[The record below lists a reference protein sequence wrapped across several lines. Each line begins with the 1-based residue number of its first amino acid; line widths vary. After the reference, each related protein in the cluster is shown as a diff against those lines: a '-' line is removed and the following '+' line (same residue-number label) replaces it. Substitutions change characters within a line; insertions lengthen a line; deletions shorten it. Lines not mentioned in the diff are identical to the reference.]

1 MNTTSH
7 ALRRGVAIGLAA
19 MLGAAV
25 LAPNAIAQ
33 PPRIYSI
40 ADLKALELAFV
51 DLAEKVQP
59 SVVSIRTYELIDI
72 GQGRRN
78 LIKSPLSKGSGF
90 IVEPNGTIVTNYHVV
105 EGAGAISVRLHNGL
119 IFDAEL
125 VQSDQRSDIAVIKI
139 DGERLLTVKYADLEK
154 VRINQWAFACGN
166 PFGLGSDD
174 GRLSV
179 TYGVVSALGRQLT
192 QRLVRN
198 PREAGMRYYGNLI
211 ETSAA
216 INPGVSGG
224 PLFNIDGEVI
234 GIVTAIETSS
244 GVNEGHG
251 YAIPTDRHVRRVIE
265 TLAKG
270 EPVRYGFLGVQVGD
284 LDAGPV
290 PRFVRG
296 RVHHGAVIE
305 QMMIMDGPA
314 AKAGLKA
321 KDVVIEFDGEAIE
334 NSDHLVR
341 LVGFTP
347 VGTEAE
353 VVFLR
358 NSVRQKTVVRIA
370 DREELLGVTMPR
382 VEKPEPTEA
391 APDDTAP
398 REATDPAEVPPAPE
412 AKVD

>member
-1 MNTTSH
+1 MSSTSH
-7 ALRRGVAIGLAA
+7 GRLLAIGLAV
-19 MLGAAV
+19 MIGGGGLAAR
-25 LAPNAIAQ
+25 AEAQ
-33 PPRIYSI
+33 PPRIYTV

-51 DLAEKVQP
+51 ELAEEAQP
-59 SVVSIRTYELIDI
+59 SVVSIRTYELVDI

-90 IVEPNGTIVTNYHVV
+90 IIEPGGTIVTNFHVV

-119 IFDAEL
+119 IYDAEL
-125 VQSDQRSDIAVIKI
+125 VQADQRSDIAVVKI
-139 DGERLLTVKYADLEK
+139 EAERLKTVKFGDLDK
-154 VRINQWAFACGN
+154 VRVNQWAFACGN

-251 YAIPTDRHVRRVIE
+251 YAIPTDRHIRRVVE

-284 LDAGPV
+284 LEGAPV

-305 QMMIMDGPA
+305 QMMIADGPA
-314 AKAGLKA
+314 ARAGLRA
-321 KDVVIEFDGEAIE
+321 RDVVIEFDGETIE

-358 NSVRQKTVVRIA
+358 DSVRQKTVVRIA
-370 DREELLGVTMPR
+370 DREEMLGVTMPR
-382 VEKPEPTEA
+382 VERSEPEPAEEPA
-391 APDDTAP
+391 APADEAP
-398 REATDPAEVPPAPE
+398 TPE
-412 AKVD
+412 PRVD